1 MQRRVTLAIG
11 TAALVV
17 LGAVTVPA
25 AHGAPSAQEP
35 PAPSPP
41 RTSPPRAPA
50 PPTTASPP

>member
-25 AHGAPSAQEP
+25 AHGAPSAQE
-35 PAPSPP
+35 AAGTL
-41 RTSPPRAPA
+41 TSQDLATA
-50 PPTTASPP
+50 GTGSPTTASPP